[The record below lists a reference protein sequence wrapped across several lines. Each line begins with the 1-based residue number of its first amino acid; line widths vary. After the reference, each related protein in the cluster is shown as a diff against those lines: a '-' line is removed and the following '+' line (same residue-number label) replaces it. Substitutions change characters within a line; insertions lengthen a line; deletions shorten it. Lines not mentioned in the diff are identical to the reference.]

1 MTYRLKRLSSL
12 LILLMLLTSKPAYAW
27 EQAIIFA
34 LPFVGNMLYDSSKP
48 KTSLE
53 KYGEYSK
60 HNPELDWVPVGH
72 CRKADFI
79 DPTTSSV
86 THKVVCKQSDGSWK
100 LDNDRWAGRYGGAFL
115 K

>member
-1 MTYRLKRLSSL
+1 MLGNKLSYL
-12 LILLMLLTSKPAYAW
+12 LYHLLVICYTIVANQK
-27 EQAIIFA
+27 
-34 LPFVGNMLYDSSKP
+34 
-48 KTSLE
+48 E